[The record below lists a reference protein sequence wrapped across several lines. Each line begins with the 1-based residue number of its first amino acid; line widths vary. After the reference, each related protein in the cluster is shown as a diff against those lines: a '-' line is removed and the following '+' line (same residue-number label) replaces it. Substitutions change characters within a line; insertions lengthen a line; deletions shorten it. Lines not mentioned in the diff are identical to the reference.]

1 MHNVSLLYKYELL
14 SVVKSSHIRPFHG
27 ACELF
32 TVVVSLVS
40 ECKALT
46 FQWAMNTVRNE
57 LLLCKYIQYENNGHL
72 WHVFNLVQR
81 QAGIPML

>member
-1 MHNVSLLYKYELL
+1 MHKVSLFCTLYKY
-14 SVVKSSHIRPFHG
+14 IRPFLL

-32 TVVVSLVS
+32 TVVVISPLSLVS
-40 ECKALT
+40 ECKTVT
-46 FQWAMNTVRNE
+46 FHRAMHTMRHE
-57 LLLCKYIQYENNGHL
+57 LLLRKYTQYENNGHL